1 MRTDGEEPTDLVVV
15 FQTGDTVALALAKAA
30 LEDEGIPFVTQGEG
44 VQDLIGAGRMPGGFN
59 LDAGAVRIHVE
70 RRNAARARE
79 VLAGIEPL

>member
-1 MRTDGEEPTDLVVV
+1 VRTDGEEPTDLVVV

-59 LDAGAVRIHVE
+59 LAAGPVRIHVE

-79 VLAGIEPL
+79 VLAGIAPR